1 MIEFNRDTPTIGV
14 SLFALKPSTPGL
26 LEVNFGSLQ
35 RLNQTSFNEGRS
47 HAMVVSRKMPAR
59 SCIDQVLKER
69 YLLVVGHVYLFLKQ
83 QAVRRVAKPTICDFG
98 YDHRYVS

>member
-26 LEVNFGSLQ
+26 LEVNFGSLH
-35 RLNQTSFNEGRS
+35 RLYQTRFDGGRS
-47 HAMVVSRKMPAR
+47 HAMIVACKMSAP

-69 YLLVVGHVYLFLKQ
+69 YLLVVGYVYLFLKQ

>member
-1 MIEFNRDTPTIGV
+1 MAFKPPTLG
-14 SLFALKPSTPGL
+14 S

-69 YLLVVGHVYLFLKQ
+69 YLLVVGHVSLF
-83 QAVRRVAKPTICDFG
+83 VSNKPLDQLQNPPPPSFG
-98 YDHRYVS
+98 YYHRDVS